1 MLDTERIRANE
12 QKIDRMLDLINAVLS
27 MTLIIQVG
35 YVLTVAVKFIA
46 NLF

>member
-1 MLDTERIRANE
+1 MLDTQRQRLNE
-12 QKIDRMLDLINAVLS
+12 QKLDRMLDLINAVLS

-35 YVLTVAVKFIA
+35 YVINLAIRFIA

>member
-35 YVLTVAVKFIA
+35 YVLTVAVKFII

>member
-1 MLDTERIRANE
+1 MLDTQRQRLNE
-12 QKIDRMLDLINAVLS
+12 QKLDRMLDLINAVLS

-35 YVLTVAVKFIA
+35 YVINLTIRFIA